1 MTIANPTKLDVLQ
14 FATVATP
21 GTPTAT
27 FSTIQNQDIKGGAEW
42 FTVAPAGHPAPLFGA
57 ISKVRPEISFTTPQI
72 DTVITALTTWGASIS
87 AKTYQKLSS
96 GVAPYARAS
105 TTSFKHTIANALA
118 FWSNITLPM
127 TGEATAQ
134 VMVRPV
140 YDGSNSPI
148 AFAGSSALP
157 SGVLVA
163 TNEFA
168 AGPVE
173 INGTELD
180 GIQSITINSGT
191 QFTSKGDASSV
202 YDTYGNLAVGECIVT
217 IKTLNRINWSTIL
230 LSGLGVTDLTFYAKK
245 WANKSSNSFVA
256 NGTAEHIL
264 FNSTTALARPDD
276 TSASGGDL
284 YSDTM
289 SFLILA
295 PDDTHAPLTMTPSS
309 AIS

>member
-1 MTIANPTKLDVLQ
+1 MITNPTKLDVLT

-42 FTVAPAGHPAPLFGA
+42 FTVHPAGHPAPLFGA
-57 ISKVRPEISFTTPQI
+57 ISKVRPEISFSTPQI
-72 DTVITALTTWGASIS
+72 DTVLGALTTWGAAIS

-96 GVAPYARAS
+96 GVAPYARSA
-105 TTSFKHTIANALA
+105 TTSYKHTIAQALA
-118 FWSNITLPM
+118 FWSNITLPA
-127 TGEATAQ
+127 TGEASAN
-134 VMVRPV
+134 VMVRPI
-140 YDGSNSPI
+140 YDGTNSPI

-168 AGPVE
+168 AGPVS
-173 INGTELD
+173 INGTALD
-180 GIQSITINSGT
+180 GIQSITISSGT
-191 QFTSKGDASSV
+191 NFMSKGDASSV
-202 YDTYGNLAVGECIVT
+202 YDTYGDLSVGQCVVT
-217 IKTLNRINWSTIL
+217 IKTLNRINWSTII

-256 NGTAEHIL
+256 NATAEHIL
-264 FNSTTALARPDD
+264 FNSATALARPDD

-289 SFLILA
+289 SFLVLA
-295 PDDTHAPLTMTPSS
+295 PDDTTAPLSVTLLS